1 MEDTELDII
10 LSAVDNASDTFE
22 SVQSAAEGMGDTMQE
37 SAEQGTDG
45 MEQMEESAQEAVDPL
60 EQITTIIGGLAGVEI
75 FSQLADTLWDFADKA
90 GTFEDSLMRARLE
103 AEGAGIS
110 VNDMTDTVSEL
121 GRVTGRAGGEIR
133 EAFIT
138 ATARGITDLDSFKQ
152 MMVGAGAQATLLGTD
167 IDSMANK
174 MSGLAMRSS
183 VMERTLANTGITVEE
198 LGEALGIQ
206 GATIDDINAKWETM
220 DTNQRAAALGMAA
233 SMNEGKTA
241 NEEYKKSWA
250 GLQAQLD
257 IAKGRLERL
266 AGEVLLPVLIPAL
279 ETAGRVLNWL
289 GDTISA
295 VMSGPLG
302 GLISIIGA
310 VVAGFALVV
319 PAVMAVQGAMKL
331 YEMSLYPAI
340 TATWE
345 LLAPWLPFIA
355 IGAAIVVL
363 IYEMGK
369 AFGWWSDVSTM
380 IDAIWAGINRLWSA
394 FINHPDVQGFLSALT
409 QAWNW
414 LVPAVTNVINS
425 VLRFFGVTSSNKF
438 DVVRALIDAVG
449 LAWKAMTLPIRLV
462 ITAVKL
468 FMSTMKTVA
477 NNVKATINSIK
488 SIFRALPSAIRGAIS
503 SLVGILTAPFR
514 TAYSNITGTVN
525 SIKRTIQGI
534 TGVNIGSL
542 TNKITQPVTNAYNRI
557 AKTVS
562 NIINKIKSIP
572 SNIPGIGGAFGFDYE
587 GMLEEINSRNKTTT
601 YTSSDENLTLDH
613 NINFTFDFNNL
624 PDGTS
629 EETLVA
635 MLRSAITDRS
645 VINSLVNSPDF
656 QALDGKVKDR
666 LVLKGNRARGV

>member
-22 SVQSAAEGMGDTMQE
+22 SVQSAAEGMGESVQE
-37 SAEQGTDG
+37 GAESGSEGLDEMESSAE
-45 MEQMEESAQEAVDPL
+45 AAADPL
-60 EQITTIIGGLAGVEI
+60 EQITTIIGGLAGAEI

-152 MMVGAGAQATLLGTD
+152 MMIGAGAQATLLGTD

-206 GATIDDINAKWETM
+206 GATIDDINDKWATL

-241 NEEYKKSWA
+241 NEEYKNSWA
-250 GLQAQLD
+250 GLQAQVD

-266 AGEVLLPVLIPAL
+266 AGEVLLPVLVPAL
-279 ETAGRVLNWL
+279 EVAARVLNWL

-295 VMSGPLG
+295 VMNGPLG
-302 GLISIIGA
+302 GLISVVGA

-319 PAVMAVQGAMKL
+319 PAVAAVQGAMKL

-355 IGAAIVVL
+355 IGAAIVL
-363 IYEMGK
+363 IIYEIGK
-369 AFGWWSDVSTM
+369 AFGWWTDASSA
-380 IDAIWAGINRLWSA
+380 IDAIWAGIQRLWSA
-394 FINHPDVQGFLSALT
+394 FINHPDVQAIIGAIRMAWVAL
-409 QAWNW
+409 QPAIFSVIR
-414 LVPAVTNVINS
+414 LVMSFFTNTDGS
-425 VLRFFGVTSSNKF
+425 KF
-438 DVVRALIDAVG
+438 DAVRAFIDAVG
-449 LAWKAMTLPIRLV
+449 MAWKATTAPIRLV
-462 ITAVKL
+462 ITVVKL
-468 FMSTMKTVA
+468 FMSTMKTVYNNIRTTA
-477 NNVKATINSIK
+477 NNIK
-488 SIFRALPSAIRGAIS
+488 KMFSNLPGAIRGAIS
-503 SLVGILTAPFR
+503 SLVSILTSPFR
-514 TAYSNITGTVN
+514 TAYSSISGTVSSIKSAISGITNVNISSITSKLTQPFTNAYNKIVGIVN
-525 SIKRTIQGI
+525 SIK
-534 TGVNIGSL
+534 
-542 TNKITQPVTNAYNRI
+542 
-557 AKTVS
+557 AKA
-562 NIINKIKSIP
+562 NSIP
-572 SNIPGIGGAFGFDYE
+572 VIGGAFGFDYE
-587 GMLEEINSRNKTTT
+587 GMLEAQANGETHSSMDINLNVDLSNVPAHIDTNTLISVLT
-601 YTSSDENLTLDH
+601 DPTVLAALTNNNNFQTLDARAK
-613 NINFTFDFNNL
+613 NRL
-624 PDGTS
+624 
-629 EETLVA
+629 L
-635 MLRSAITDRS
+635 MK
-645 VINSLVNSPDF
+645 
-656 QALDGKVKDR
+656 QA
-666 LVLKGNRARGV
+666 RAGGI

>member
-1 MEDTELDII
+1 MEDTEMDII

-60 EQITTIIGGLAGVEI
+60 EQITTIIGGLAGAEI

-152 MMVGAGAQATLLGTD
+152 MMIGAGAQATLLGTD

-206 GATIDDINAKWETM
+206 GATIDDINDKWATL

-241 NEEYKKSWA
+241 NEEYKHSWA
-250 GLQAQLD
+250 GLQAQVD

-266 AGEVLLPVLIPAL
+266 AGEVLLPVLVPAL
-279 ETAGRVLNWL
+279 EVAGRVLNWL

-295 VMSGPLG
+295 VMNGPLG
-302 GLISIIGA
+302 GLVSAIGA
-310 VVAGFALVV
+310 VMAGFALLV

-331 YEMSLYPAI
+331 YEMALYPAI

-355 IGAAIVVL
+355 IGAAIVL
-363 IYEMGK
+363 IIYEIGK
-369 AFGWWSDVSTM
+369 AFGWWTDASSA
-380 IDAIWAGINRLWSA
+380 IDAIWAGIQRLWSA
-394 FINHPDVQGFLSALT
+394 FINHPDVQAIIGAIRMAWVAL
-409 QAWNW
+409 QPAIFSVIR
-414 LVPAVTNVINS
+414 LVMSFFTNTDGS
-425 VLRFFGVTSSNKF
+425 KF
-438 DVVRALIDAVG
+438 DAVRAFIDAVG
-449 LAWKAMTLPIRLV
+449 MAWKATTAPIRLV
-462 ITAVKL
+462 ITVVKL
-468 FMSTMKTVA
+468 FMSTMKTVY
-477 NNVKATINSIK
+477 NNIRTTVNNIK
-488 SIFRALPSAIRGAIS
+488 KMFSNLPGAIRGAIS
-503 SLVGILTAPFR
+503 SLVSILTAPFSSGYNR
-514 TAYSNITGTVN
+514 IKGIVNNIKSAAHSITNINIGGVTNRLTAPFQKAYSNIVSWAKKTYQDAQNWYN
-525 SIKRTIQGI
+525 SIK
-534 TGVNIGSL
+534 
-542 TNKITQPVTNAYNRI
+542 P
-557 AKTVS
+557 
-562 NIINKIKSIP
+562 KS
-572 SNIPGIGGAFGFDYE
+572 SSGGAYGFDYM
-587 GMLEEINSRNKTTT
+587 GMLEAQANGGTHSSMDINLNVDLSNVPAHIDTNTLISVLT
-601 YTSSDENLTLDH
+601 DPTVLAALTNNNNFQTLDARAK
-613 NINFTFDFNNL
+613 NRL
-624 PDGTS
+624 
-629 EETLVA
+629 L
-635 MLRSAITDRS
+635 MK
-645 VINSLVNSPDF
+645 
-656 QALDGKVKDR
+656 QA
-666 LVLKGNRARGV
+666 RAGGI

>member
-22 SVQSAAEGMGDTMQE
+22 SVQSAAEGMGESVQE
-37 SAEQGTDG
+37 GAEQGTEG
-45 MEQMEESAQEAVDPL
+45 MEGMEAAAEEAADPL
-60 EQITTIIGGLAGVEI
+60 EQITTIIGGLAGAEI

-152 MMVGAGAQATLLGTD
+152 MMIGAGAQATLLGTD

-279 ETAGRVLNWL
+279 EVAGRVLNWL

-295 VMSGPLG
+295 VMDGPLG
-302 GLISIIGA
+302 GLVSVLGA

-319 PAVMAVQGAMKL
+319 PAVMAIQGAMAL
-331 YEMSLYPAI
+331 YTASLAPAI
-340 TATWE
+340 TATWA
-345 LLAPWLPFIA
+345 LLSPWLPFIA
-355 IGAAIVVL
+355 IGAAIVAL
-363 IYEMGK
+363 IYAIGN
-369 AFGWWSDVSTM
+369 AFGWWSNVSTM
-380 IDAIWAGINRLWSA
+380 MDAIWAGIQRLWSA
-394 FINHPDVQGFLSALT
+394 FINHPDVQGL
-409 QAWNW
+409 
-414 LVPAVTNVINS
+414 INAI
-425 VLRFFGVTSSNKF
+425 TS
-438 DVVRALIDAVG
+438 
-449 LAWKAMTLPIRLV
+449 AWKAMQPVLISIIKWVLSFFKASGKKDFDLVRTMINAVGTAWRALTAPIRLV
-462 ITAVKL
+462 ISVL
-468 FMSTMKTVA
+468 KTLWNA
-477 NNVKATINSIK
+477 FK
-488 SIFRALPSAIRGAIS
+488 
-503 SLVGILTAPFR
+503 
-514 TAYSNITGTVN
+514 TGVRQAQSTVN
-525 SIKRTIQGI
+525 SIGSAFRGLPGRI
-534 TGVNIGSL
+534 TGAVGGV
-542 TNKITQPVTNAYNRI
+542 TNAISRPFTNAYN
-557 AKTVS
+557 K
-562 NIINKIKSIP
+562 IIGIVDKIKAKAASIGNISLP
-572 SNIPGIGGAFGFDYE
+572 SFWGGEDLSFYGGSDLTYSNDRLSVDMNQNINLSLDLRNVPSTMDERALA
-587 GMLEEINSRNKTTT
+587 GMIN
-601 YTSSDENLTLDH
+601 ETLDSKE
-613 NINFTFDFNNL
+613 F
-624 PDGTS
+624 
-629 EETLVA
+629 
-635 MLRSAITDRS
+635 ITR
-645 VINSLVNSPDF
+645 LVNNPDF
-656 QALDGKVKDR
+656 QSLDGKVKQR
-666 LVLKGNRARGV
+666 IVLKSNRANGRGV